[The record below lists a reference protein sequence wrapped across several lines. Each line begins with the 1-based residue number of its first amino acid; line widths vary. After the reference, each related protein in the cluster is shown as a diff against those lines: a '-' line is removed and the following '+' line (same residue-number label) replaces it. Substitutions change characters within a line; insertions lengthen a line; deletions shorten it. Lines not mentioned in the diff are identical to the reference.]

1 MNKLINKNTMTT
13 KELAET
19 LGVDISTVK
28 KTVKKL
34 EKSGEVLHHLTNDK
48 YNNTVFVYDEN
59 QATVIKQEIQ
69 KHHNLA
75 NRQIDTVT
83 TEEEENQIVQK
94 AISILNFRAEEFRR
108 RAELAESQLLE
119 QKPKVEFYD
128 DVTGSTDT
136 IEMKEVAKVLNCGM
150 GRNKLFEFLRNR
162 KVLDRNNQPYQ
173 QYVDNGYF
181 RVIESK
187 FTTPDGDI
195 KINLKTVVFQKGL
208 AYIRNLLKD
217 TKYIA

>member
-1 MNKLINKNTMTT
+1 MNKLINKNIITT

-19 LGVDISTVK
+19 LGVDKRTINETIQRLLSEKVLSHLVKISVK
-28 KTVKKL
+28 GGYTWSFT
-34 EKSGEVLHHLTNDK
+34 EG
-48 YNNTVFVYDEN
+48 
-59 QATVIKQEIQ
+59 QATIIKQEIQ

-136 IEMKEVAKVLNCGM
+136 IEMKEVAKVLNCEM

>member
-34 EKSGEVLHHLTNDK
+34 ETSGEVLHHLTNDK

-136 IEMKEVAKVLNCGM
+136 IEMKEAAKVLNCGM

-195 KINLKTVVFQKGL
+195 KINFKTVVFQKGL